1 MVAHARA
8 RYSAPSHPDGRQL
21 HSSCRIIF
29 RHPGYS
35 NKHNIIL
42 VLPAFDGVG
51 TAGIHHET
59 ARVACA
65 TCANNRWDGFFTST
79 RTGPRVSYEPDDL
92 LCAEEYYFRVSDDAT
107 ERYPVVPSSVHWRF
121 PHSGL
126 PVSWT
131 QAAAAIAAAPS
142 TRRLPRQTGPTEAL
156 MARDVS
162 CRITAHVEGTEH
174 AHLVPRCEAAWF
186 EENAMFRYTNP
197 VRPDISDIDDP
208 RNAFLLRS
216 DVHTLFDQKRI
227 ALVPRSA
234 PHPVFAVHVFA
245 DGSSPEIV
253 DLYHSVALQP
263 LRAVSIQA
271 CRAS

>member
-1 MVAHARA
+1 MFRRVVLYH
-8 RYSAPSHPDGRQL
+8 SFPSLGLRV
-21 HSSCRIIF
+21 I
-29 RHPGYS
+29 
-35 NKHNIIL
+35 NNNIIL

-51 TAGIHHET
+51 AAGIHHET

-107 ERYPVVPSSVHWRF
+107 EIP
-121 PHSGL
+121 

-174 AHLVPRCEAAWF
+174 AHLVPRSEAAWF

-253 DLYHSVALQP
+253 DL
-263 LRAVSIQA
+263 A